1 MPILKPN
8 LSYNL
13 EKTYTTDSGENRIFV
28 ILNYSDSQEI
38 DGISVNTVYKIAELD
53 IGYGGSN
60 VATANVELLL
70 SEAVP
75 QYFTE

>member
-1 MPILKPN
+1 MPTLKPN

-13 EKTYTTDSGENRIFV
+13 EKTYTTDSGENRLFV
-28 ILNYSDSQEI
+28 ILNYTESQEI
-38 DGISVNTVYKIAELD
+38 DGSFVNTVYKMAELD
-53 IGYGGSN
+53 IGYGGSD